1 MSITIKIQ
9 TEKTVDLNA
18 YYKDFPKKLRTDIDA
33 FLVNLFMNGAKALSS
48 AEKSSPYRL
57 WSAITDG
64 HNLTHNQREVRI
76 TTTQPKSG
84 QCKILYVAI
93 AKLYNP
99 GDVFTMKDAKMIGE
113 AAGIPN
119 DRISTV
125 LSNLW
130 RDYHIEVSKFLKEI
144 KS

>member
-1 MSITIKIQ
+1 
-9 TEKTVDLNA
+9 
-18 YYKDFPKKLRTDIDA
+18 
-33 FLVNLFMNGAKALSS
+33 
-48 AEKSSPYRL
+48 
-57 WSAITDG
+57 
-64 HNLTHNQREVRI
+64 
-76 TTTQPKSG
+76 
-84 QCKILYVAI
+84 
-93 AKLYNP
+93 
-99 GDVFTMKDAKMIGE
+99 MKDAKMIGE